1 MKKNEIIP
9 WDLEEGAAMDYV
21 DGVLWLVIK
30 DDEWNENQL
39 QAANDPFSV
48 LVCETTG
55 LLIFLLEGGPLDYPV
70 WNQSPLKPRF
80 SQLVGKLANQGE
92 IPIHCSNC

>member
-9 WDLEEGAAMDYV
+9 WDLEEGTAMDYV
-21 DGVLWLVIK
+21 DGVLCLVIK

-48 LVCETTG
+48 LACETNG
-55 LLIFLLEGGPLDYPV
+55 LLIFLVEGGPLDYLA
-70 WNQSPLKPRF
+70 WNPSPWNPRF
-80 SQLVGKLANQGE
+80 
-92 IPIHCSNC
+92 